1 MKEFVVLN
9 GANLNM
15 LGIRERG
22 IYGDLTLD
30 DINAE
35 IDAEADRLGVSVQ
48 CFQTNIE
55 GGLVNYIHGALGR
68 WDGIVLNAGAYT
80 HYSISIR
87 DAIASI
93 DVPTVEVHISN
104 VHAREEFRHRSV
116 IAPVCVGTIS
126 GFGLHSYLL
135 ALRALTALT

>member
-93 DVPTVEVHISN
+93 NVPTVEVHISN